1 MDLRLDSTHLELRD
15 AVRAFLRERWQEG
28 STDDEIKV
36 FRAAA
41 VERGYVYRSIPREFG
56 GAGCEPDPVAED
68 VIQTEF
74 TAVGAPLGIVG
85 EGPDMLAPTL
95 LHHGTDE
102 QRREFIA
109 ATLSGDIAWCQG
121 YSEPGAGSDLAS
133 LTTRGELDGDEWVI
147 TGQKIW
153 TSSAHIADWMFAL
166 VRTEPDQPRHRGI
179 SYLLIPMNQP
189 GVEVRPLKQITGGDE
204 FNEVFLDEAR
214 THVRYTVG
222 ERGAGWGISR
232 TTLTHERALIGN
244 PRKVLLQFA
253 NLVELARR
261 VERGGRPAIE
271 STDVR
276 RRLADIEGYLLSQKY
291 TRYRILSAAG
301 QGNEQSVEVPMMVSK
316 LHTNEIGK
324 KIVRLAYDLLGADQ
338 SLETPDPA
346 LVLFGPGTAPGD
358 WSAKYLFS
366 HASALG
372 GGAPN
377 IQRNVIGERALGLPR
392 DVRGS
397 RKR

>member
-1 MDLRLDSTHLELRD
+1 MDLRLDATHLELRD
-15 AVRAFLRERWQEG
+15 SVRAFLREQWREG
-28 STDDEIKV
+28 SSPEKTTA

-41 VERGYVYRSIPREFG
+41 VDRGYVYRSIPREFG
-56 GAGCEPDPVAED
+56 GAGREPDPVAED

-74 TAVGAPLGIVG
+74 AAAGAPLGLVG

-109 ATLSGDIAWCQG
+109 ATLSGDITWCQG

-133 LTTRGELDGDEWVI
+133 LTSRAELDGDEWVI

-166 VRTEPDQPRHRGI
+166 IRTEPDQPRHRGI
-179 SYLLIPMNQP
+179 SYLLIPMDQP

-204 FNEVFLDEAR
+204 FNQVFLDEAR

-232 TTLTHERALIGN
+232 TTLAHERALIGN
-244 PRKVLLQFA
+244 PRKALQQFQDLL
-253 NLVELARR
+253 ELARR
-261 VERGGRPAIE
+261 VDRGGRPAIE
-271 STDVR
+271 SADVR
-276 RRLADIEGYLLSQKY
+276 QRLLDIEGYLLSQKY
-291 TRYRILSAAG
+291 TRYRILSAA
-301 QGNEQSVEVPMMVSK
+301 NTNDEQSVEVPMLVSK
-316 LHTNEIGK
+316 LHTTEIGK
-324 KIVRLAYDLLGADQ
+324 KIVRLAYDLLGADE
-338 SLETPDPA
+338 SLRTPDPQFA
-346 LVLFGPGTAPGD
+346 LFGGADRPGG

-366 HASALG
+366 HGSALG

-392 DVRGS
+392 DIRGS
-397 RKR
+397 RKP